1 MLCETGHFQN
11 YYFYNAEFVYCFMF
25 HILHVVFGM
34 IKINIALLVLALAPP
49 LTNFKELDSDHLGLG
64 EDKVWSV

>member
-1 MLCETGHFQN
+1 MTQN
-11 YYFYNAEFVYCFMF
+11 LFIVSYPPC
-25 HILHVVFGM
+25 HVVFGFGM
-34 IKINIALLVLALAPP
+34 ININIALLVLALAPP